1 MDLVGVLCRCLSPK
15 RCDEPSMKMKGLVHT
30 NVLEWRLLSAF
41 VLRALQCR
49 STRYNAYGCGG
60 RTGSFCVKM
69 LGASV
74 SGSVHPHCVI
84 VEYLFLE

>member
-1 MDLVGVLCRCLSPK
+1 MSP
-15 RCDEPSMKMKGLVHT
+15 CMKMKDLVHT
-30 NVLEWRLLSAF
+30 NVLEWRLKCFCAE
-41 VLRALQCR
+41 
-49 STRYNAYGCGG
+49 STSVQKYKVYNAYGCGG

-84 VEYLFLE
+84 VKYLFLE